1 MRNGRLPAK
10 RTAGAVK
17 ALVYSAPLEMA
28 LEDVPEPAF
37 GPEDV
42 LVRVRAVGI
51 CGSDVL
57 GYTGKT
63 GRRLPPLIM
72 GHEACG
78 TVEAVGTGVD
88 RMGAGARVCFDSTI
102 YCRNCPACHAGGYHL
117 CESRQVLGVSVPGM
131 KRQGAMAEC
140 VVMPWW
146 TLHPMPASLS
156 FTDAALLE
164 PVAVALHAVRR
175 SGLRAG
181 ETVHIIGAGTIGL
194 LILQVCRAMAAGSI
208 VVVDLNER
216 RLELARDLGA
226 DAAALPQDAE
236 ALLPEKGVDVSFEV
250 VGLASTLQAAAARAS
265 MGGRVVLVGNL
276 TPTVPLGVQDI
287 VARELTLI
295 GTYASGGVFA
305 DALRMVAD
313 RLIDPRPLVSEILPL
328 ESGPAAFDRLLRGT
342 EKGLLKVILRP

>member
-1 MRNGRLPAK
+1 M
-10 RTAGAVK
+10 K

-28 LEDVPEPAF
+28 LEDVPDPAC
-37 GPEDV
+37 GPDDV

-78 TVEAVGTGVD
+78 TVEAVGARVE
-88 RMGAGARVCFDSTI
+88 RMEAGARVCFDSTV
-102 YCRNCPACHAGGYHL
+102 YCRSCPACHAGGYHR
-117 CESRQVLGVSVPGM
+117 CESREVLGVSVPGM
-131 KRQGAMAEC
+131 KRQGAMAEH

-146 TLHPMPASLS
+146 TLHPMPDSLS

-175 SGLRAG
+175 SGLCAG
-181 ETVHIIGAGTIGL
+181 ETVHILGAGTIGL

-208 VVVDLNER
+208 VVVDLKER
-216 RLELARDLGA
+216 RLDLAREFGA
-226 DAAALPQDAE
+226 DAAALPEDAG
-236 ALLPEKGVDVSFEV
+236 ALLPENGADVRFEV
-250 VGLASTLQAAAARAS
+250 VGLASTLQASAARAR
-265 MGGRVVLVGNL
+265 MGGCVVLVVNL

-305 DALRMVAD
+305 DALRMVAG
-313 RLIDPRPLVSEILPL
+313 RRIDPRPLVSEVLPL
-328 ESGPAAFDRLLRGT
+328 EKGPAAFDRLLSGK
-342 EKGLLKVILRP
+342 EKDLLKVILRP